1 MRKILF
7 LLILT
12 GYAAFSDCTAK
23 SEIAVKRLAA
33 ESKNAGF
40 EKVYYTFLGIMP
52 EVPYLYLYKFNMETP
67 AKKLHYTILVDVKN
81 GIMAA
86 SESGNYDDIKLI
98 EKNMKDIVCTEY

>member
-1 MRKILF
+1 MRKIFF

-33 ESKNAGF
+33 ESKNVGF

-52 EVPYLYLYKFNMETP
+52 KVPYLYLYKFNMETRD
-67 AKKLHYTILVDVKN
+67 KKLQYTILVDVKD
-81 GIMAA
+81 GVMAA
-86 SESGNYDDIKLI
+86 SESGNYDDIELI
-98 EKNMKDIVCTEY
+98 EKDMKDIICTEY

>member
-23 SEIAVKRLAA
+23 SEIAVKRLAS

-40 EKVYYTFLGIMP
+40 EKAYYTFMGVMP

-67 AKKLHYTILVDVKN
+67 LKSFSIRFWE
-81 GIMAA
+81 M
-86 SESGNYDDIKLI
+86 
-98 EKNMKDIVCTEY
+98 

>member
-33 ESKNAGF
+33 ESKNVGF

-52 EVPYLYLYKFNMETP
+52 KVPYLYLYKFNMETRD
-67 AKKLHYTILVDVKN
+67 KKLQYTILVDVKD
-81 GIMAA
+81 GVMAA
-86 SESGNYDDIKLI
+86 SESGNYDDIELI
-98 EKNMKDIVCTEY
+98 EKDMKDIICTEY

>member
-33 ESKNAGF
+33 ESKNVGF

-52 EVPYLYLYKFNMETP
+52 KVPYLYLYKFNMETRD
-67 AKKLHYTILVDVKN
+67 KKLQYTILVDVKD
-81 GIMAA
+81 GVMAA
-86 SESGNYDDIKLI
+86 SESGNYDDIELI
-98 EKNMKDIVCTEY
+98 EKDMKDIIGTEY

>member
-7 LLILT
+7 LLILAGCT
-12 GYAAFSDCTAK
+12 AFSDCTAK
-23 SEIAVKRLAA
+23 SEIAVKKLAA

-40 EKVYYTFLGIMP
+40 EKAYYTFTGIMP
-52 EVPYLYLYKFNMETP
+52 EIPYLYLYKFNMETP

-98 EKNMKDIVCTEY
+98 EKDMKDIICTEY

>member
-67 AKKLHYTILVDVKN
+67 LKSFSIRFWE
-81 GIMAA
+81 M
-86 SESGNYDDIKLI
+86 
-98 EKNMKDIVCTEY
+98 